1 MKKKDMNSSLKNI
14 RQTFILLT
22 VFAIAMGFLEGIVV
36 VYLRQV
42 YYPRGFDFPLTLLT
56 PEMLSVEWS
65 REIATMIMLGSI
77 AWLAGR
83 NLLQRLSF
91 FLFTFAIWD
100 IFYYVALKLIIDWPS
115 SWLTWDILF
124 LIPVPWIGPVL
135 APVIFSLTMI
145 MMSVLFTYLP
155 VKGKSI
161 TFRLP
166 DLILIFAGGGMV
178 FFTFIRDY
186 LELILRSGIL
196 SDSDSVESKEHFW
209 KIITSFIPAG
219 YNWFLF
225 IIGELFIM
233 AAIFYV
239 VKHSD
244 STRKHIRDFTK
255 V

>member
-1 MKKKDMNSSLKNI
+1 MNSSLKNI

-56 PEMLSVEWS
+56 PEMLSVEWT
-65 REIATMIMLGSI
+65 REIATIIMLGSI

-83 NLLQRLSF
+83 NFLQRLSF

-100 IFYYVALKLIIDWPS
+100 IFYYVALKLIIDWPFS
-115 SWLTWDILF
+115 LLTWDILF

-155 VKGKSI
+155 AKGKSI
-161 TFRLP
+161 TFRAS
-166 DLILIFAGGGMV
+166 DLILIFAGGGII

-186 LELILRSGIL
+186 LELIFRSGIL
-196 SDSDSVESKEHFW
+196 SDSDSVKSKEHFW
-209 KIITSFIPAG
+209 KVITSFIPAG

-233 AAIFYV
+233 AAIFYI

-244 STRKHIRDFTK
+244 STRKDNRDFTK
-255 V
+255 E